1 MTGSCR
7 DHRFSGQR
15 SALAK
20 AILRGYDVAH
30 YCATISGLAL
40 LKTVCATAR
49 RCAKGARG
57 NRCGNRSLTNM
68 TKRRKKKFIER
79 STKAEL
85 MPELALY
92 KLTKQLESAHGKWVW
107 IKLDKMT
114 RQLVPA
120 EPIRAE
126 LEAQLKAKKQMLEF
140 LRTGKVVQP

>member
-1 MTGSCR
+1 
-7 DHRFSGQR
+7 
-15 SALAK
+15 
-20 AILRGYDVAH
+20 
-30 YCATISGLAL
+30 
-40 LKTVCATAR
+40 
-49 RCAKGARG
+49 
-57 NRCGNRSLTNM
+57 M

-140 LRTGKVVQP
+140 LRTGKMVQP